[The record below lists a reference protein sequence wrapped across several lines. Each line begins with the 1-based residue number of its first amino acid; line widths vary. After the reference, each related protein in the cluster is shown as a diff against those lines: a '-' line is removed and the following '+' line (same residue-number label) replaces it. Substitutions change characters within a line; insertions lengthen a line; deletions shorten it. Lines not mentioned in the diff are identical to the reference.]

1 MEHDAGPSERIEKPR
16 NAVCAAGG
24 QRCGLPNNLLTY
36 LIINLKINIYIN
48 IQYVRVYIYIYL
60 YGQALRGPPPPSPP
74 KVNGPDIGW
83 GPPSPLVWGVGP
95 SSPCGVVVGFWGL
108 GFSLSL

>member
-1 MEHDAGPSERIEKPR
+1 MG
-16 NAVCAAGG
+16 
-24 QRCGLPNNLLTY
+24 
-36 LIINLKINIYIN
+36 
-48 IQYVRVYIYIYL
+48 VYIYVCTTNMVGIY
-60 YGQALRGPPPPSPP
+60 GHALRGSPPPPP

-83 GPPSPLVWGVGP
+83 GPPSPVVWGVGP

>member
-1 MEHDAGPSERIEKPR
+1 MWPTK
-16 NAVCAAGG
+16 
-24 QRCGLPNNLLTY
+24 QLTY
-36 LIINLKINIYIN
+36 ISNYKPKDKYIHKYT
-48 IQYVRVYIYIYL
+48 ICACIYIYIYMVRRS
-60 YGQALRGPPPPSPP
+60 AAPPPSPP